1 MGRYPHDEPGCFD
14 RVFLKWIQDGLTERV
29 SHIDSLGIAYMYV
42 GAYVPDKSDH
52 ATPGSP
58 TTELQGKARSASLCL
73 ISSSITSFRRE
84 LGEYV
89 RQSSVYKR
97 LLRH

>member
-73 ISSSITSFRRE
+73 ISSNTPFRRDSARPC
-84 LGEYV
+84 V
-89 RQSSVYKR
+89 RVSGYFATEAP
-97 LLRH
+97 

>member
-1 MGRYPHDEPGCFD
+1 MALP
-14 RVFLKWIQDGLTERV
+14 KRV
-29 SHIDSLGIAYMYV
+29 SHIDSLGMAYMYV

-73 ISSSITSFRRE
+73 ISSITPFRRE